1 MALFIT
7 FEGGEGS
14 GKTYQAETLYHRL
27 EKESI
32 PAVLICEPGGTPL
45 GEKISQLLKWAHN
58 TRISPLT
65 ELLLFNASRVQL
77 VDDVIRPGLEDGKIV
92 ICDRYSDSTTIYQSN
107 GRGLDINMVQA
118 VNETAKRGVDPDIT
132 FLLDL
137 PVEKGFAR
145 KKGEELD
152 RFEREEVDFHER
164 VREGYLSLAYE
175 EPERWMIIDA
185 TLDKN
190 DISEIIWEKVQTLI
204 QSDDIQE

>member
-14 GKTYQAETLYHRL
+14 GKTYQAEELYRRL
-27 EKESI
+27 VKESI
-32 PAVLICEPGGTPL
+32 PAILIREPGGTPL

-58 TRISPLT
+58 TRILPLT

-77 VDDVIRPGLEDGKIV
+77 VDDIIRPGLKEGKIV
-92 ICDRYSDSTTIYQSN
+92 ICDRYSDSTTVYQSN
-107 GRGLDINMVQA
+107 GRGLDLKTVKA
-118 VNETAKRGVDPDIT
+118 VNETAKRGVNPDIT

-137 PVEKGFAR
+137 PVDKGFAR

-152 RFEREEVDFHER
+152 RFEQEEAAFHER
-164 VREGYLSLAYE
+164 VRTGYLNLASE

-185 TLDKN
+185 TLDRQE
-190 DISEIIWEKVQTLI
+190 ISEIIWEKVQTLI
-204 QSDDIQE
+204 QPDDIL